1 MSRILFIPRD
11 KYTKNSYLWVMSD
24 PDWNTFLTILRAGLW
39 EQGLQMPSVPDAAG
53 WERLLTLSRSQA
65 VMGLVLKGIAQ
76 LPAVQRPPEELQPV
90 LWTMEEAFLR
100 ANARYARVQ
109 GELLKRLADAGLHP
123 VIQKGSE
130 AAKYYADPSAR
141 QVGDIDLFLP
151 EGEFQRARALFPAAR
166 KASDGALVYTLDGV
180 TVELHPRYYDIHL
193 PHDNLPTEGT
203 PCGEILLLSSHIFKH
218 VMGPGLGCKQ
228 LCDLAVALT
237 RLDGRYDKRYLSAAL
252 NAAGLLRWHNLL
264 CSLLVADFGL
274 DPACCLPSFK
284 AVDPSRLRGI
294 VRASGNFGMSDAG
307 RRRSRQWS
315 TLGKKA
321 ATAVAFLRRLPFS
334 LRYGS
339 RETLATIWGLAAGN
353 FRK

>member
-39 EQGLQMPSVPDAAG
+39 EQGLQLPSVPDAAG

-141 QVGDIDLFLP
+141 QVGDIDLYLP
-151 EGEFQRARALFPAAR
+151 TGEFQCARTLFLDAR
-166 KASDGALVYTLDGV
+166 TASDGAAVFARDGV
-180 TVELHPRYYDIHL
+180 TVELHPRYYDIHRPTDKL
-193 PHDNLPTEGT
+193 PAPGS
-203 PCGEILLLSSHIFKH
+203 PCGELLLLSAHIFKH
-218 VMGPGLGCKQ
+218 VIGHGLGCKQ
-228 LCDLAVALT
+228 LCDMAVSLA
-237 RLDGRYDKRYLSAAL
+237 RLDGKYDKEAL
-252 NAAGLLRWHNLL
+252 RVALQYAGLLRWHKLL

-274 DPACCLPSFK
+274 DPACCLADFRP
-284 AVDPSRLRGI
+284 VDPERLCRMVRG
-294 VRASGNFGMSDAG
+294 SGHFSHHA
-307 RRRSRQWS
+307 Q
-315 TLGKKA
+315 TKA
-321 ATAVAFLRRLPFS
+321 ATAGAFLRRLPFS
-334 LRYGS
+334 LS
-339 RETLATIWGLAAGN
+339 TCPRETLATVWELALGN
-353 FRK
+353 LITRGK